1 MKKVIFSLKLST
13 GNEIVNVDVFEG
25 EGLAIVGADSN
36 RGTDIIKSI
45 AQKSKNVIYRGISG
59 GLQKSEQ
66 DLFDLE
72 IGYVTVDK
80 EFKRQKVADV
90 IDKVS
95 VFYDMLK
102 GEVQSIIDLPN
113 KYLPMSVGEL
123 PTFLQERLALLG
135 TMSVGHSTILIDDV
149 FGIDGTKDAII
160 EFLKKAGKKPLTYI
174 VATSDLNFASICSKS
189 LIVDDGRVVE
199 WGKTAK
205 VLKTPVHPYS
215 RWFVE
220 LSRRGKTT
228 VSWRKNNGKLKKR
241 ACKYALTCP
250 DAGDRCMREYSP
262 FLPYTQSEYTSCY
275 LAELKANK

>member
-13 GNEIVNVDVFEG
+13 GNEIVNIDVFEG
-25 EGLAIVGADSN
+25 EGLAIVGTDSN

-90 IDKVS
+90 IDKAS

-123 PTFLQERLALLG
+123 PTFLQERLALLQ
-135 TMSVGHSTILIDDV
+135 
-149 FGIDGTKDAII
+149 
-160 EFLKKAGKKPLTYI
+160 
-174 VATSDLNFASICSKS
+174 
-189 LIVDDGRVVE
+189 
-199 WGKTAK
+199 
-205 VLKTPVHPYS
+205 
-215 RWFVE
+215 
-220 LSRRGKTT
+220 
-228 VSWRKNNGKLKKR
+228 
-241 ACKYALTCP
+241 
-250 DAGDRCMREYSP
+250 MR
-262 FLPYTQSEYTSCY
+262 
-275 LAELKANK
+275 